1 MRLVLASFLTLILAS
16 AIAAES
22 PPGYSE
28 ALSLYTKGKYEES
41 LAKIRSVF
49 EENKTSVPL
58 RLLAA
63 ANHIRAGR
71 ANDAWA
77 HLVYATK
84 DHPEQ
89 ADPMAFMAAYYRR
102 QGQSGEAMNW
112 IGRAIATDP
121 RNIAYKMEA
130 ARIYYKAGQYPQ
142 ARKFTDDV
150 LSQTPGHQE
159 ALALDALIFLRQ
171 GNPDN
176 AVFRF
181 RQALKQPAA
190 SKTALSNVYNN
201 MGVALR
207 KSAEVL
213 DKSGNPAEAAARRTE
228 AVEMFIKALELNPE
242 NTFAKANKD
251 S

>member
-1 MRLVLASFLTLILAS
+1 MRLVSGLLLSLMLVS
-16 AIAAES
+16 AVFAEA
-22 PPGYSE
+22 PAGYSE

-41 LAKIRSVF
+41 LAKIRSIF
-49 EENKTSVPL
+49 DENKTSLHL

-63 ANHIRAGR
+63 ANHMRAGR
-71 ANDAWA
+71 GNDGWA

-84 DHPEQ
+84 DHPDQ
-89 ADPMAFMAAYYRR
+89 AGPMAFMAAYFRK
-102 QGQSGEAMNW
+102 QGQTGEAIAW

-121 RNIAYKMEA
+121 KSTLYKMEA
-130 ARIYYKAGQYPQ
+130 ARIYYKAGQYAQ
-142 ARKFTDDV
+142 ARKFTDEV
-150 LSQTPGHQE
+150 LSQSPGHQE

-171 GNPDN
+171 GNPSD

-181 RQALKQPAA
+181 RQALKQPAT

-213 DKSGNPAEAAARRTE
+213 DKSGSPGEAAARRTE

-242 NTFAKANKD
+242 NTFAKANKE